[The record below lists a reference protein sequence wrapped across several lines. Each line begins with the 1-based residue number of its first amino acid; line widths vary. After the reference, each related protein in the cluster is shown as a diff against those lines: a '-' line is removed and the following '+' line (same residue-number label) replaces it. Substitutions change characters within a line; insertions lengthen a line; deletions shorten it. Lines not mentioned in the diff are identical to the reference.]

1 MKRHVLP
8 CVLAV
13 VFAAAAFLMQGAAAR
28 SSATGAYGDG
38 ALEGDVVVSLLGGFR
53 GVAAEVIWFRA
64 ERLQDTGRFVE
75 LAQLSSLLTRLEPH
89 TPEVWAHAAWNLA
102 YNISVQMPSYEDR
115 WRWVEAGLR
124 LLRDDGI
131 RLNPEDPSLH
141 RELAWMFL
149 AKIGGPI
156 DDAHELYEAKWRAA
170 MKDAIGRSDFSSVRM
185 DPALMRETEAE
196 FGKLDWTDPEASALY
211 WANKGLKEASG
222 EKRAALRRIV
232 YQSLIMLSE
241 RDKSIVPRAY
251 REVLSFAKDYPTDQT
266 RQLVDAFRAH
276 FGVK

>member
-1 MKRHVLP
+1 MKDRALS
-8 CVLAV
+8 CTL
-13 VFAAAAFLMQGAAAR
+13 AAAFAVSAFFLAGAAAR
-28 SSATGAYGDG
+28 SADTGAYGDG

-53 GVAAEVIWFRA
+53 GIAAEIVWFRA

-75 LAQLSSLLTRLEPH
+75 LAQLASLLTRLEPH

-102 YNISVQMPSYEDR
+102 YNISVQMPSAADR

-156 DDAHELYEAKWRAA
+156 DDAHEFYEGKWRAA
-170 MKDAIGRSDFSSVRM
+170 MREAIDGGNYASVAM
-185 DPALMRETEAE
+185 DHGLMLKTEAE
-196 FGKLDWTDPEASALY
+196 FGKLDWTDPTASALY
-211 WANKGLKEASG
+211 WAHKGLRGAAG
-222 EKRAALRRIV
+222 EKRMALRRIV
-232 YQSLIMLSE
+232 YQSLMVLSE
-241 RDKSIVPRAY
+241 RDASKVSRAY
-251 REVLSFAKDYPTDQT
+251 SEILSFAEEYPSAHS
-266 RQLVDAFRAH
+266 RQLVEMFRARH
-276 FGVK
+276 GIK

>member
-1 MKRHVLP
+1 MKRHFLP

-13 VFAAAAFLMQGAAAR
+13 VFAAAAFLLQGAAAR

-89 TPEVWAHAAWNLA
+89 TPEVWAYAAWNLA

-141 RELAWMFL
+141 RELSWMFL

-170 MKDAIGRSDFSSVRM
+170 MKDAIARNDFSDVKM
-185 DPALMRETEAE
+185 DPALMRRTEEE

-222 EKRAALRRIV
+222 EKRVALRRLV
-232 YQSLIMLSE
+232 YQSLMLLSE
-241 RDKSIVPRAY
+241 RDKSLVPRAY
-251 REVLSFAKDYPTDQT
+251 REICSFAEEYPSAQA
-266 RQLVDAFRAH
+266 RQIVDAFRAH
-276 FGVK
+276 FNIK

>member
-1 MKRHVLP
+1 MKRHLLP

-13 VFAAAAFLMQGAAAR
+13 VFAVAAFLLQGAAAR

-53 GVAAEVIWFRA
+53 GIAAEVVWFRA

-75 LAQLSSLLTRLEPH
+75 LAQLASLLTRLEPH
-89 TPEVWAHAAWNLA
+89 TPEVWGHAAWNLA

-156 DDAHELYEAKWRAA
+156 DDAHEVYEAKWRAT
-170 MKDAIGRSDFSSVRM
+170 MKDAIARNDFSDVKM
-185 DPALMRETEAE
+185 DPALMCDTEAE
-196 FGKLDWTDPEASALY
+196 FGKLDWTDPQASALY
-211 WANKGLKEASG
+211 WARKGLKAMSREKG
-222 EKRAALRRIV
+222 ESLRRIV
-232 YQSLIMLSE
+232 YQSLMMISD
-241 RDKSIVPRAY
+241 RDASMAPRAY
-251 REVLSFAKDYPTDQT
+251 REMKSYAEEYPSSQMS
-266 RQLVDAFRAH
+266 QLLEAFSARY
-276 FGVK
+276 GVK

>member
-1 MKRHVLP
+1 MRRFLP
-8 CVLAV
+8 YVLAAF
-13 VFAAAAFLMQGAAAR
+13 FAAASFAVQSAAAK
-28 SSATGAYGDG
+28 SSVTGAYGDG

-53 GVAAEVIWFRA
+53 GIAAEVVWFRA

-75 LAQLSSLLTRLEPH
+75 LAQLASLLTRLEPH

-102 YNISVQMPSYEDR
+102 YNISVQMPSHEDR

-124 LLRDDGI
+124 LLRDDGL

-156 DDAHELYEAKWRAA
+156 DDAHETYTAKWRAA
-170 MKDAIGRSDFSSVRM
+170 MKDAIARNDFSEVKM

-196 FGKLDWTDPEASALY
+196 YGRLDWTDPEASALY
-211 WANKGLKEASG
+211 WARKGLGEASG
-222 EKRAALRRIV
+222 EKRTALRRIV
-232 YQSLIMLSE
+232 YQSLMMLSE
-241 RDKSIVPRAY
+241 RDSSMVPRTY
-251 REVLSFAKDYPTDQT
+251 REIKSFAEEYPTVQS
-266 RQLVDAFRAH
+266 RQLVETFRERH
-276 FGVK
+276 NLK